1 MSNTAQATC
10 LSDSV
15 IQGLPA
21 SVEILS
27 LGRARQ
33 AFQALEEWLLSA
45 EARQLPM
52 HQVER
57 EQERRG
63 REIQRL
69 LLETHIACRGYGDV
83 GPAIQ
88 VEALE
93 FKGEPVLY
101 TEKRMDPRHPQT
113 IFGQIRID
121 RLGYCHL
128 GEATVHP
135 LDEQVQLPFRSFS
148 YELQRRMVKA
158 AVQGPFDEAVERVEE
173 STGVLTPKR
182 SIEQVVEEAA
192 CDFEAFYQK
201 RIPPPQEKTGPILV
215 GSVDCKGVPMK
226 KPQPADKLVRRG
238 KGQKANKKK
247 MAVVAAVYTQQP
259 FIRTPQQVVESL
271 FNTDPRPAQD
281 QDQQETSLPP
291 IRPEYKRVW
300 ASLDKGK
307 AGVIDQVA
315 EDMVRRDP
323 LKNKDWVMLTD
334 GERALQKG
342 VQARLEGVPL
352 VLDLQHVLEKLWQAA
367 YAFHDEGS
375 PEATAWVQQR
385 ALRILQGEVSQVIK
399 GMGQSATKR
408 NLSHQKKK
416 PVKAAAVYFYRNRA
430 HMRYDEYLQKGWPIA
445 TGVVEGA
452 CKNLVKDRMERSGMR
467 WMQQGAEAMLKLRA
481 VYLSDDFEEYWTFHI
496 QQQQERLYPSGHWQ
510 LLNTVEEK

>member
-1 MSNTAQATC
+1 MRNTAQATC

-27 LGRARQ
+27 LAQARC
-33 AFQALEEWLLSA
+33 AFQALEEWLLSGQ
-45 EARQLPM
+45 ARQLPM
-52 HQVER
+52 HEVER

-63 REIQRL
+63 REVQRL
-69 LLETHIACRGYGDV
+69 LLEAHMACRGYGDV

-88 VEALE
+88 VQASASE
-93 FKGEPVLY
+93 GEPVLH
-101 TEKRMDPRHPQT
+101 TEKRMDTRHPQT
-113 IFGQIRID
+113 IFGQIRMD
-121 RLGYCHL
+121 RLGYCH
-128 GEATVHP
+128 GGKATMHP

-158 AVQGPFDEAVERVEE
+158 AVQGPFSEAVERVEE
-173 STGVLTPKR
+173 STGVSAPKR
-182 SIEQVVEEAA
+182 SIEQVVEQAA
-192 CDFEAFYQK
+192 CEFEVFYQK
-201 RIPPPQEKTGPILV
+201 RTPPPQEKTGPILV

-226 KPQPADKLVRRG
+226 KPQPAPKVVRRG

-259 FIRTPQQVVESL
+259 HIRTPQQVIENL
-271 FNTDPRPAQD
+271 FNTVPGPPQAQK
-281 QDQQETSLPP
+281 EPPLPP

-300 ASLDKGK
+300 ASLNKGK
-307 AGVIDQVA
+307 AGVIDQVV
-315 EDMVRRDP
+315 EDMARRDP

-334 GERALQKG
+334 GERALQKQ
-342 VQARLEGVPL
+342 VQARLEDVPL
-352 VLDLQHVLEKLWQAA
+352 VLDFQHVLEKLWLAA

-375 PEATAWVQQR
+375 PEATTWVQQR

-416 PVKAAAVYFYRNRA
+416 PVKAAAVYFYRNRT

-496 QQQQERLYPSGHWQ
+496 QQQQERLYPSGQWKPV
-510 LLNTVEEK
+510 NTVQEK